1 METHIYIS
9 VNRKTDIEIIKTILI
24 KNKIEFPIY
33 FMEYEKHF
41 GIKFTSDYE
50 EWELNSHICDA
61 FPEYELTTDPDR
73 GRKEIRLE
81 ISRYQ
86 NELFSEWG
94 APIENPL
101 NEIKYLIKKS
111 EKVEAKFSPVVK
123 VLFGSDEKSYHVNI
137 IPGINNGTQEKG
149 FLLLNE
155 FNEEADPEET
165 DFFPDRLYKTK
176 IEAFQY
182 GINKIEG
189 IVNND
194 FEEYKALKKAEKRQ
208 REKIPRKI
216 IRDFIKDCNN
226 NQYNSVLKN
235 LSEDFL
241 FEVRVNWRQ
250 KLTTQ
255 GIDNFSDYIESSYQ
269 ELCGRAFKIKST
281 WTFNEPK
288 ISIYLETFTPPAEN
302 EETPKNIYRL
312 QLSFRIENEKIT
324 QLIVER

>member
-9 VNRKTDIEIIKTILI
+9 VNRKTDIEIIKSILI
-24 KNKIEFPIY
+24 KNEIEFPIY
-33 FMEYEKHF
+33 MMEYEKHI

-50 EWELNSHICDA
+50 EGELNNHICNA
-61 FPEYELTTDPDR
+61 FSEYELTTDPDR
-73 GRKEIRLE
+73 GKKEIRLE
-81 ISRYQ
+81 ISRFQ
-86 NELFSEWG
+86 NELISEWG
-94 APIENPL
+94 GRIENPL
-101 NEIKYLIKKS
+101 NETKYLIKKS
-111 EKVEAKFSPVVK
+111 AKVDVKFNPIVK
-123 VLFGSDEKSYHVNI
+123 VLFGTDEKSYHINI

-155 FNEEADPEET
+155 FKEEADPEET

-182 GINKIEG
+182 GIDKMEG
-189 IVNND
+189 IINND

-269 ELCGRAFKIKST
+269 ELCGRAFKIKSN
-281 WTFNEPK
+281 WTFNEAK
-288 ISIYLETFTPPAEN
+288 ISIYLETYTPPAEN

-312 QLSFRIENEKIT
+312 QLNFRLENEKIT
-324 QLIVER
+324 QLIIER